1 MTDLPSEGIKST
13 AFRTVIA
20 LLDVL
25 AESPPCN
32 TIRLRVEYGA
42 DAQYDSASSFAQR
55 ENAIAEPKEP
65 YGAPCSRAAPRD
77 AMTASSVRVSSI
89 WARSAAHRVRAAR
102 PMQFDAA
109 AQP

>member
-1 MTDLPSEGIKST
+1 MLQGRSNSLDSWCVDVMRYLPSGGIKLT

-55 ENAIAEPKEP
+55 ENAIAEPKSHTELP
-65 YGAPCSRAAPRD
+65 AAGPHRATP
-77 AMTASSVRVSSI
+77 
-89 WARSAAHRVRAAR
+89 
-102 PMQFDAA
+102 
-109 AQP
+109 